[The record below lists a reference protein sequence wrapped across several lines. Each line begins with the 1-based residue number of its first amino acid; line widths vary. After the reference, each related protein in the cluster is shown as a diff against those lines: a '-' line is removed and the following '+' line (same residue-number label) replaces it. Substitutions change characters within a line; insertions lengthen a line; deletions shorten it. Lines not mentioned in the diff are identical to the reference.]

1 MDHRAVWNR
10 RESRIEMHLE
20 SKCAQ
25 RVAIPA
31 ARLDLHF
38 AAGETIHTKDSYK
51 FTSETIRDL
60 LGGAGFEVQQTWTDG
75 SGWYALT
82 LARLP

>member
-20 SKCAQ
+20 SKYAQ

-31 ARLDLHF
+31 ARLGLHF
-38 AAGETIHTKDSYK
+38 AAGETTNTEDSYK

-60 LGGAGFEVQQTWTDG
+60 LGGA
-75 SGWYALT
+75 
-82 LARLP
+82 RL